1 MEKNP
6 QMSIFEAVTRHR
18 ISQLARKYGDE
29 LVVKIWKEIKTGGD
43 EAFFS
48 GCGWKPE
55 MTQMEALEGL
65 NDYCDFVE
73 AMIRKHQ
80 GKEKENRGSY

>member
-1 MEKNP
+1 M
-6 QMSIFEAVTRHR
+6 IFEAVTTHK

-29 LVVKIWKEIKTGGD
+29 LVVKVWEEIKAAGGD

-48 GCGWKPE
+48 VCGWKSE
-55 MTQMEALEGL
+55 MTQREALEGL
-65 NDYCDFVE
+65 DDYCDFVE

-80 GKEKENRGSY
+80 GKGKENRGSNLS